1 MQATSKPVHSE
12 QVIWRTHFTHPS
24 ILNSSAVFIF
34 IRGSTICGLQ
44 SPSLLRDYTKNGLQ
58 LPQIGRK
65 LTGGS
70 HRKSPEDPH
79 RLVPVCYQ
87 SESNAF
93 GIIFLALG
101 VFAKSLKCVW
111 CMGLDFFKIICV
123 IQLCF
128 SIIAYHTS
136 ALIFC
141 FVRSVVDKSLL
152 DPIAISKCR
161 PSRPKCR
168 RAVKRKVS
176 FTSWSL
182 SLQIYW

>member
-1 MQATSKPVHSE
+1 
-12 QVIWRTHFTHPS
+12 
-24 ILNSSAVFIF
+24 
-34 IRGSTICGLQ
+34 
-44 SPSLLRDYTKNGLQ
+44 
-58 LPQIGRK
+58 
-65 LTGGS
+65 
-70 HRKSPEDPH
+70 
-79 RLVPVCYQ
+79 
-87 SESNAF
+87 
-93 GIIFLALG
+93 
-101 VFAKSLKCVW
+101 
-111 CMGLDFFKIICV
+111 MGLDFFKIICV

-168 RAVKRKVS
+168 SAVKRKVS

-182 SLQIYW
+182 SLQIYWYSCVALRFLWRITCKTCVQWYLELIYNSWTTEFVSCLCSVQNLISPLPFKIKKKVHYRVAEKWTCSTSVVRRRLRTRGKQGLARIFSEVHTILQIALPTTSPPCPP

>member
-1 MQATSKPVHSE
+1 M
-12 QVIWRTHFTHPS
+12 
-24 ILNSSAVFIF
+24 
-34 IRGSTICGLQ
+34 
-44 SPSLLRDYTKNGLQ
+44 
-58 LPQIGRK
+58 
-65 LTGGS
+65 
-70 HRKSPEDPH
+70 
-79 RLVPVCYQ
+79 
-87 SESNAF
+87 
-93 GIIFLALG
+93 G

-176 FTSWSL
+176 FTSFTT
-182 SLQIYW
+182 